1 MELVLGQTESGAV
14 KLIKA
19 LFNTLLLSFGLEVG
33 TDLVF
38 VLFPQSTMVADS
50 GSPEY
55 IKAGCYRPPGS
66 PWYYQRFPWYSM
78 FAIVPLFAV
87 ARSIANKH
95 PWRKWRD
102 LVVAIVITISAYT
115 VNKTAN
121 RFLMGQ
127 TAVLPSLIGAFTVG
141 FLGNIYSRLFHSSA
155 FTATVSG
162 VMILVPVG
170 VIFVA
175 ESIRRLP
182 RPCAKSGL
190 GDMNAALTFDDSLKL
205 TAEMLKTVIGI
216 LLGLSAGH
224 CAVHFGRNDRA
235 AMFSF

>member
-1 MELVLGQTESGAV
+1 MNRQNPTPWWVWLLPLPLVWWASARLALRWDAAAGLAEMLAAVNDLLARPFPVYYTPQTPR
-14 KLIKA
+14 
-19 LFNTLLLSFGLEVG
+19 FLLLG
-33 TDLVF
+33 TALY
-38 VLFPQSTMVADS
+38 A
-50 GSPEY
+50 
-55 IKAGCYRPPGS
+55 
-66 PWYYQRFPWYSM
+66 
-78 FAIVPLFAV
+78 
-87 ARSIANKH
+87 
-95 PWRKWRD
+95 
-102 LVVAIVITISAYT
+102 VVAIVITISAYT

-190 GDMNAALTFDDSLKL
+190 GDMNAALTFADSLKL

-235 AMFSF
+235 SMFSF